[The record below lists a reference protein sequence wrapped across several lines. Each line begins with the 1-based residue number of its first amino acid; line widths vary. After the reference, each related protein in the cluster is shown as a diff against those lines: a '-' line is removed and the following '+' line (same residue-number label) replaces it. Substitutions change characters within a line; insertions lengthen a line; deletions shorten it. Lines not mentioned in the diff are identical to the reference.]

1 MKIVIE
7 GLPKSFAAG
16 GKVYKN
22 LKPYPGDKYGAKK
35 AGTPGSN
42 ASKMTEKELNDL
54 AEQVGYDGP
63 DDVKSFQQYLLS
75 PEVRQKFPEIG
86 KKIDELHTT
95 YGMPAAGVPA
105 EGNWGYRW
113 DVFKDLKKQTPP
125 KFEQEV
131 PKEQPPVQVP
141 QDQYREYTLNQMAKK
156 PMYDKLGFPLYQ
168 AAPNLLGY
176 ADALN
181 TYPYYTPDYTHWE
194 LSPSKLNIQP
204 ELESL
209 DAATAGY
216 YQMTTGNPALDSARR
231 QATYA
236 EGLKA
241 KQNAFGR
248 KENYDAQTQFM
259 ADQYNTQAR
268 TQEQNLDTA
277 ATERVYNNYR
287 ALAKDYAATER
298 NKILQNLAM
307 KQGLHA
313 ANEANKQLYMNNFF
327 PNVSYDANGNMLNIT
342 GGSNMFNMRYPY
354 GTGPAPTSVYSEPA
368 DFIPLNTPVATVMT
382 TPLEDQNLQI
392 VPISKKATLGPNLK
406 PTGLSPL
413 PVNINP
419 PNNLQL
425 VPPSYVNFPIVTP
438 QEDPYSIENMNLY
451 NQNPTINEDG
461 GMIHMKPIKGNKYKL
476 PY

>member
-7 GLPKSFAAG
+7 GLPKLFATG

-141 QDQYREYTLNQMAKK
+141 QDQYREYYLNQPAQK
-156 PMYDKLGFPLYQ
+156 PMYDKQGLPLYQ
-168 AAPNLLGY
+168 VAPDLLGY
-176 ADALN
+176 ASSLN

-194 LSPSKLNIQP
+194 IAPSTLNIQP
-204 ELESL
+204 QLEDI
-209 DAATAGY
+209 DAATAAY
-216 YQMTTGNPALDSARR
+216 YQTTTGNPALDSARR

-248 KENYDAQTQFM
+248 KQNYDAQAKYM
-259 ADQYNTQAR
+259 ADQYNIAAR

-277 ATERVYNNYR
+277 ATERVYNQYR
-287 ALAKDYAATER
+287 AFAKDYADTQR
-298 NKILQNLAM
+298 NMILQDIAK
-307 KQGLHA
+307 KQGLNA
-313 ANEANKQLYMNNFF
+313 ANEAAKELYMNNFF

-342 GGSNMFNMRYPY
+342 GGSNMFNVRYPY
-354 GTGPAPTSVYSEPA
+354 GTAPAPKSVYSEPS
-368 DFIPLNTPVATVMT
+368 DIIPLATSPATVMT

-392 VPISKKATLGPNLK
+392 VPISKKATLGPSLK

-461 GMIHMKPIKGNKYKL
+461 GMIRMKPIKGNKYKL